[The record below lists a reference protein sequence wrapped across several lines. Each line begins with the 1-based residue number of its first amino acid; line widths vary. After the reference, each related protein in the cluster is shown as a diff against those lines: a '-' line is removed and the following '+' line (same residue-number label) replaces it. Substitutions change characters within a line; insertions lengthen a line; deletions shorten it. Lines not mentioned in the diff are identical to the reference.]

1 MPSKSKHLGI
11 QSPSNPCNFHQEN
24 LTILEEKLM
33 IFDVLKKIKSDFCF
47 F

>member
-1 MPSKSKHLGI
+1 
-11 QSPSNPCNFHQEN
+11 

-47 F
+47 FWR